1 VFISNEGMSR
11 KHFQAIAH
19 ALKTN
24 EPNSNSEHYER
35 EAELFKSIVFAI
47 AGACR
52 SFNPRFNAV
61 RFQRACGL
69 DSMR

>member
-1 VFISNEGMSR
+1 MTR

-24 EPNSNSEHYER
+24 APNTNSEYYECR
-35 EAELFKSIVFAI
+35 AELFESIVLAI
-47 AGACR
+47 GGACKR
-52 SFNPRFNAV
+52 FNPQFNAD

-69 DSMR
+69 DSIQ